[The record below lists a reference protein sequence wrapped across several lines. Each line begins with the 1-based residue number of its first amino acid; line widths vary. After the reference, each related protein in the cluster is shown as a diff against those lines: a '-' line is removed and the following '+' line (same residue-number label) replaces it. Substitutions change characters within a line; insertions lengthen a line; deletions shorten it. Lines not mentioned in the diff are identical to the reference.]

1 LNEKKHDFNQKMK
14 KAGRKSAFLF
24 SPTFS
29 IEKELLREGCSV
41 IAGIDEA
48 GRGALAGPLCVGI
61 VIYNRSFISC
71 VEGCISGIDDSKRL
85 SHRKR
90 VAALDLIT
98 RSALLSS
105 SILVCHR
112 TIDRLN
118 INGATELALNRLLES
133 ISIKP
138 DVVILDGNYS
148 FQCPVPIRSIVKG
161 DTKSISIASASI
173 VAKVRRD
180 MLLDTF
186 ERLYPGYNFDKNKG
200 YGTRQHMQA
209 IFEAGFSPVHRKS
222 YDPVKSIIASGGCA
236 E

>member
-1 LNEKKHDFNQKMK
+1 LNEKNHTVSKNMR
-14 KAGRKSAFLF
+14 KAGRESAFLF
-24 SPTFS
+24 PPTFS

-61 VIYNRSFISC
+61 VIYDMSFISS
-71 VEGCISGIDDSKRL
+71 VDGCISGIDDSKRL
-85 SHRKR
+85 THRRR
-90 VAALDLIT
+90 VSALEIIAK
-98 RSALLSS
+98 SALLSS
-105 SILVCHR
+105 SIFISHR

-138 DVVILDGNYS
+138 DIVLLDGNYS
-148 FQCPVPIRSIVKG
+148 FQSPVPIRSIVKG
-161 DTKSISIASASI
+161 DAKSISIASASI

-180 MLLDTF
+180 LLLDAF
-186 ERLYPGYNFDKNKG
+186 EELYPGYNFRRNKG

-209 IFEAGFSPVHRKS
+209 IFEAGYSPVHRKS
-222 YDPVKSIIASGGCA
+222 YDPVKSMLSSGGQP

>member
-1 LNEKKHDFNQKMK
+1 MK
-14 KAGRKSAFLF
+14 KAGRGSAFLF

-29 IEKELLREGCSV
+29 IEKELLSEGCSV

-48 GRGALAGPLCVGI
+48 GRGALAGPLCVGM
-61 VIYNRSFISC
+61 VIYDRSFISC

-85 SHRKR
+85 SHSKR
-90 VAALDLIT
+90 MAALDIIAQ
-98 RSALLSS
+98 SALLSS
-105 SILVCHR
+105 SILVSHR

-133 ISIKP
+133 ISIRP
-138 DVVILDGNYS
+138 DVVILDGNFS
-148 FQCPVPIRSIVKG
+148 FQSTVPIRTIVKG

-180 MLLDTF
+180 MLLDRF
-186 ERLYPGYNFDKNKG
+186 EKLYPGYNFSKNKG

-209 IFEAGFSPVHRKS
+209 IFEAGFTPVHRKS
-222 YDPVKSIIASGGCA
+222 YDPVKSIISSGGCA

>member
-1 LNEKKHDFNQKMK
+1 LNEKNHTVDQNMR
-14 KAGRKSAFLF
+14 KAGRESAFLF

-29 IEKELLREGCSV
+29 IEQDLLRQGYSL

-61 VIYNRSFISC
+61 VMYDRSFIAA

-85 SHRKR
+85 SHRRR
-90 VAALDLIT
+90 VAALEIISK
-98 RSALLSS
+98 SALLSS
-105 SILVCHR
+105 SILVSHR

-138 DVVILDGNYS
+138 DIVLLDGNYS
-148 FQCPVPIRSIVKG
+148 FQSPVPVRPVVKG

-180 MLLDTF
+180 MLLDSF
-186 ERLYPGYNFDKNKG
+186 EALYPGYHFKNNKG
-200 YGTRQHMQA
+200 YGTREHLRA
-209 IFEAGFSPVHRKS
+209 IRESGCSPVHRKS
-222 YDPVKSIIASGGCA
+222 YAPVKSMLSSGRSA

>member
-1 LNEKKHDFNQKMK
+1 MNEKNHDINQKMK
-14 KAGRKSAFLF
+14 KAGRGSAFLF

-61 VIYNRSFISC
+61 VIYDRSFISS

-85 SHRKR
+85 SHGRR
-90 VAALDLIT
+90 VAALDIIT
-98 RSALLSS
+98 KSALLSS
-105 SILVCHR
+105 SILVSHR

-138 DVVILDGNYS
+138 DVVLLDGNYS
-148 FQCPVPIRSIVKG
+148 FQSPVPIRTIIKG
-161 DTKSISIASASI
+161 DMKSISIASASI

-180 MLLDTF
+180 MLLDAF
-186 ERLYPGYNFDKNKG
+186 ETLYPGYHFRKNKG

-209 IFEAGFSPVHRKS
+209 IFEAGHSPVHRKS
-222 YDPVKSIIASGGCA
+222 YDPVKSILSSGGCA